1 MHKKNYYYKQIH
13 LPFYYVYILYSEKFD
28 KYYIGHTDD
37 IENRLWSHN
46 NSIRETY
53 TSKYRPWHTL
63 ACFEAGNER
72 SCAMNYEKQIKRF
85 KSKKMIKQIID
96 GNLPESLAQL
106 VRVPNKKL

>member
-1 MHKKNYYYKQIH
+1 MCTKKPVFSKNH
-13 LPFYYVYILYSEKFD
+13 LLLYYVYILYSEKFD

-53 TSKYRPWHTL
+53 TSKYRPWHPL

-72 SCAMNYEKQIKRF
+72 SCGMNYEKQIKRF

-96 GNLPESLAQL
+96 GDLPESLAQL